1 MTFPPKS
8 TPTDKPVVHEAS
20 PQKLSPALR
29 AQVGTLLAE
38 LMLLVEAEKKRI
50 ASTDD
55 PQPIETWIAKLI
67 VAVAALEQLAAP
79 PGAR

>member
-8 TPTDKPVVHEAS
+8 TPSDKPVDHEAS

-29 AQVGTLLAE
+29 AQVGTLVTALRRV
-38 LMLLVEAEKKRI
+38 VEAEKKRI

-55 PQPIETWIAKLI
+55 PQPIETWVAKLI
-67 VAVAALEQLAAP
+67 VAVEALEQLAAP
-79 PGAR
+79 PWAR